1 VKFHQKLVVIKTMSN
16 LPFTTSTS
24 SYRDV
29 WRVSMPLVVSMSTTV
44 VMTFTDRVFLANYSI
59 DAIAAALPAG
69 ITSFVFLSFF
79 SDTAG
84 YSNVFIF
91 AFLFAPAPCFNWW
104 VMRRKCNSWKSFIF
118 AFSAGVRVSI
128 FSG

>member
-1 VKFHQKLVVIKTMSN
+1 MSKPAFLKFS
-16 LPFTTSTS
+16 S

-84 YSNVFIF
+84 YSNVII
-91 AFLFAPAPCFNWW
+91 A
-104 VMRRKCNSWKSFIF
+104 
-118 AFSAGVRVSI
+118 
-128 FSG
+128 